1 MAENDSLNPMPDKA
15 LADMNSKLSSSN
27 QILKELKESTAD
39 SGESIGELLKAEKNL
54 LETMKENTKSIK
66 EIADSNKKM
75 ALAAEE
81 EKREAKIAGKAGSVG
96 FGKELQDSMKEA
108 MKMASPLYAGATNP
122 IMTALKDVF
131 KGSSLLGGNRGLLGF
146 GSATQ
151 AGQGGA
157 GILGTIAGGASGFLI
172 GFLTPVIKSYQTL
185 FKSFY
190 TAISPVIEG
199 LGSLGKAAFNTFMET
214 FPLADELRGIGKYF
228 GEASSIIKNGL
239 LAVIKGIGGVIDY
252 GLVMLRSVFGS
263 SVPRLKT
270 ILSFFGDLF
279 TSVGAKFSSFFSAD
293 GILYGTMKV
302 INNLFGEGAL
312 NVFVKAYEFGGQLAK
327 YLPFLTVIPTAIET
341 IIAAFDKFETEG
353 FKGVFKTIMVGLLK
367 GVAAFFTLGLSDLAL
382 DFEKMYSVL
391 SDSLDGI
398 FSELSGFFDLFVDVF
413 GWVFDTVMGLW
424 EGILKPIFVSL
435 YEDAIKPLMEA
446 LSAVGDFV
454 MILFD
459 VVVTFLKPV
468 LAIARFVFKL
478 VFEVVKLIYD
488 FVVYPIIS
496 LLVPIFKVLFK
507 TIGILLTPVTALFQ
521 ILTIVVGNF
530 WNKFLKPIVNF
541 ITDLFSAGAEM
552 GSLSDLIRNA
562 LAYWGEIIKAGWD
575 FIIGYYEMIVDTIAD
590 AMLWWWELITDTWD
604 YVYGLWDKLTDMLAY
619 GMLWWWDA
627 IKAAW
632 DYVYN
637 LWDQTTSLLAEGMLI
652 WAGWIQEGWNY
663 VVGIWEDL
671 TDALAYGLLW
681 WSEKITGAMNY
692 VIELWEFAVD
702 ALAESLEPIVSPI
715 MDFFDFV
722 GNIFTT
728 LKGYASSLFSWLP
741 GMGGGETTAEATTT
755 TAGDPAVM
763 SERMKMKRQQKA
775 DEKEFLSKM
784 GAAEQED
791 PGMKERLR
799 SQMSAGGGAK
809 VAPEEIGFVSSGNA
823 RIDERRRERLRD
835 KRQFAEMIAR
845 EEAEYGKDG
854 AAALRAQIG
863 QQMAAAGGAAGG
875 AGITNRMPSVVI
887 NSSPTTNISGGGGG
901 GGAAIPVPISPN
913 PIRHSDPTRGLIAN

>member
-1 MAENDSLNPMPDKA
+1 MAENNPLENPINEKTV
-15 LADMNSKLSSSN
+15 ADMGMKLSSVN
-27 QILKELKESTAD
+27 
-39 SGESIGELLKAEKNL
+39 KNL
-54 LETMKENTKSIK
+54 EKIEKMQNDIGSEIGDMLKTEKALLDSAKETNKNIK
-66 EIADSNKKM
+66 DIADSNKRM
-75 ALAAEE
+75 AHAAEE
-81 EKREAKIAGKAGSVG
+81 EKRESKIAGKAGSMG
-96 FGKELQDSMKEA
+96 FSKDLQASMKEA
-108 MKMASPLYAGATNP
+108 LKTISPIYAGATNP
-122 IMTALKDVF
+122 IISALKDMM
-131 KGSSLLGGNRGLLGF
+131 KGSSLMGGSRGLLGM
-146 GSATQ
+146 GGTA
-151 AGQGGA
+151 QGEA
-157 GILGTIAGGASGFLI
+157 GIFGTIAGGASGFLI

-190 TAISPVIEG
+190 TAMSPVIEG

-496 LLVPIFKVLFK
+496 LLVPIFKFLFK
-507 TIGILLTPVTALFQ
+507 IIGVLLTPVTALFQ
-521 ILTIVVGNF
+521 ILTTVVGKF
-530 WNKFLKPIVNF
+530 WNDFLKPIVNF
-541 ITDLFSAGAEM
+541 ISDLFSAGAEM
-552 GSLSDLIRNA
+552 GSLSDLIGNA
-562 LAYWGEIIKAGWD
+562 LAYWGEVIEAGWD
-575 FIIGYYEMIVDTIAD
+575 FIVGYYEMVVDTIAD
-590 AMLWWWELITDTWD
+590 AMMWWWELITDTWD

-637 LWDQTTSLLAEGMLI
+637 LWDQTTSLLADGMLIWAGWIEQAWDYVYGIWDSTVGLLADGMLI
-652 WAGWIQEGWNY
+652 WAGWIQEGWDY
-663 VVGIWEDL
+663 VVGLWEDL
-671 TDALAYGLLW
+671 TDALAYGILW
-681 WSEKITGAMNY
+681 WQEKIMAAWDY
-692 VIELWEFAVD
+692 VVGLWEFAVD
-702 ALAESLEPIVSPI
+702 ALAESLEPVISPI
-715 MDFFDFV
+715 MEFFDFV
-722 GNIFTT
+722 GNMFGQ
-728 LKGYASSLFSWLP
+728 LKEYASSLVSWIP
-741 GMGGGETTAEATTT
+741 GMGGDDKGTAKEMESPVAAASAPT
-755 TAGDPAVM
+755 GYKI
-763 SERMKMKRQQKA
+763 SERRRQAMEEQRQLA
-775 DEKEFLSKM
+775 EIIARENAEYGVE
-784 GAAEQED
+784 GAAAMRQN
-791 PGMKERLR
+791 LR
-799 SQMSAGGGAK
+799 QQMSAGGGA
-809 VAPEEIGFVSSGNA
+809 
-823 RIDERRRERLRD
+823 
-835 KRQFAEMIAR
+835 
-845 EEAEYGKDG
+845 
-854 AAALRAQIG
+854 
-863 QQMAAAGGAAGG
+863 AGGV
-875 AGITNRMPSVVI
+875 GITNIV
-887 NSSPTTNISGGGGG
+887 NNAPTTNISGGGG
-901 GGAAIPVPISPN
+901 ASAIPVPLAPN
-913 PIRHSDPTRGLIAN
+913 PIRHADPTRALIAN